1 MLALVEYHKGKHPVL
16 WGLNTDPQ
24 STGPPTPT
32 QPLPPSSTATHPA
45 LLIHRRRHTGA
56 VWLLPKS
63 FQHSGCDARS
73 LPRLATPPPC
83 LQLFSLSQTHPRM
96 PPLIH
101 CYSSTAKGTVP
112 ARWHV
117 HAEYRINMPATPVSG
132 LSYRQSRALPWHRPP
147 KPCPCSST
155 AAHPPPSASP
165 AGHVTSARRTRR
177 RNALIQPGQCFALPA
192 DTTQSTHSPHPPLLT
207 PAFRAASPS
216 TPAPPASDG
225 RAPRFLMEILP
236 VGQPAD
242 PSAAGEASVPGRP
255 CTEC

>member
-1 MLALVEYHKGKHPVL
+1 MFANTLTCVPRRHTGAVWLPSKPSASEYSRKRFSLQPDTPQCATPLFIVSPQGQRGHWLACPCGIPQRQASRSLGTEYRSPEHG
-16 WGLNTDPQ
+16 
-24 STGPPTPT
+24 
-32 QPLPPSSTATHPA
+32 TANAHTA
-45 LLIHRRRHTGA
+45 LAPLIHCYSSSVLIHCRRHTGA

-83 LQLFSLSQTHPRM
+83 LQLFSLRQTHPRM

-101 CYSSTAKGTVP
+101 RSSSTAKGTVP

-132 LSYRQSRALPWHRPP
+132 LSYRQSRTLPWHRPP

-155 AAHPPPSASP
+155 AAHPPPSAAP

-192 DTTQSTHSPHPPLLT
+192 DTT
-207 PAFRAASPS
+207 
-216 TPAPPASDG
+216 
-225 RAPRFLMEILP
+225 
-236 VGQPAD
+236 
-242 PSAAGEASVPGRP
+242 
-255 CTEC
+255 